1 MNHPCLDRDGIC
13 LHCGGKMTP
22 ESDTISATGKEIAEA
37 IHLQSRAR
45 ERYRNDATFHRFV
58 RGLVTMLTT
67 EGSSFDDL
75 VAACALAATIQKDEA
90 HE

>member
-1 MNHPCLDRDGIC
+1 MNEDQ
-13 LHCGGKMTP
+13 
-22 ESDTISATGKEIAEA
+22 EAVTIKTAVSYSKAGFQSSRLYPIRFA
-37 IHLQSRAR
+37 HLLRAQ

-67 EGSSFDDL
+67 EGYDQEDL
-75 VAACALAATIQKDEA
+75 IAACALAAMIQKDEA